1 MSRAVNMCVI
11 IIIYQSAEGSQRTK
25 LGIVFNVIAI
35 TLYKL
40 DSFKIVVLEVQRPQ
54 KGENCI
60 FSQNA
65 SANHLYL
72 TVICFILWHTSNR
85 MCSESCYIKLLLN
98 LSCIR
103 STKRPWKARGW
114 GISDIK
120 STGIV
125 WLRCVLYRQQ
135 YVLPKCK
142 SLLKLKSSVG
152 HVLCNWISI
161 ALHSV
166 LVLVENPTS
175 PTTTTEWSKDDSTM
189 QHAKGA
195 AK

>member
-1 MSRAVNMCVI
+1 MKEIRIWLYGISQNDLKQSVPLYRSRDPTVGHEMSRAVNKRVI

-25 LGIVFNVIAI
+25 LGIVFNVIAV
-35 TLYKL
+35 TLYKF
-40 DSFKIVVLEVQRPQ
+40 DSFKTVVLEVQRPQ

-72 TVICFILWHTSNR
+72 TVICFILWHTNNR

-98 LSCIR
+98 LSHIR
-103 STKRPWKARGW
+103 STKRLWKARGW
-114 GISDIK
+114 GISDTM

-135 YVLPKCK
+135 YVLSKCN
-142 SLLKLKSSVG
+142 SLLKLKCTVG
-152 HVLCNWISI
+152 HVSCSWICI
-161 ALHSV
+161 A
-166 LVLVENPTS
+166 
-175 PTTTTEWSKDDSTM
+175 
-189 QHAKGA
+189 
-195 AK
+195 